1 MAAQL
6 RRRKGRER
14 PRGHGGAE
22 IGAADADVDDVGH
35 RLAERAAHPA
45 LAHVRREAQHLFPC
59 ADDLGHHVLA
69 VDENRLAGEIAQG
82 GVQDGALLGDI
93 DLHAGEHRVA
103 PGFDLGRLGELDERG
118 QDPGVDALLGI
129 VEQEI
134 VEGDAERLELRRI
147 VGEIGSRRPR
157 QHALAQA
164 RQFRQ
169 RRQSRLSRH
178 GPFPFPRQPLSVTA
192 ATPEPI
198 HMPPLLQLRDI
209 VVTLGGAPL
218 LDGAELSIS
227 AGDRIAVVGRNG
239 SGKSTLFRVAAGE
252 LTFDRG
258 TRFVQP
264 SARLAYL
271 PQEPDMSGFETALD
285 YVLAGLHEFDDPYA
299 ARAMMAELGLDPAAD
314 PARLSGGEARRAA
327 LVRVLSPEPDILL
340 LDEPTNHL
348 DLIAIEWLEARLAQ
362 SRSALALIS
371 HDKRLLADLT
381 KATIW
386 LDRGRARR
394 LDQGFGAFEAWRD
407 AKLEEE
413 ELERHKLDRKIVE
426 EEHWMRYGVTAR
438 RKRNMRRVGELADL
452 RRERRE
458 ALRPTGAAAMTAQ
471 DTKASGALVIDAERV
486 SKAYGERAIVSDF
499 SLRVMRRD
507 RIGIVGAN
515 GSGKT
520 TLVNLL
526 TGALAPDSGS
536 VRLGANVAM
545 ASLDQG
551 RASLEPATTL
561 VDALTGGGSDYVTI
575 NAERRHVMGYMR
587 DFLFPPEQA
596 RTPIGKLSGGERGRL
611 MLARALAKPS
621 NLLVLDEPTNDLD
634 IETLDLLQE
643 LLGDYAGTILL
654 VSHDRDF
661 LDRVATSVIVGDGDG
676 RWVEYAG
683 GYSDMVAQRG
693 LWACRSARAR
703 RSRRRRSRIGS
714 RRSSGPRP
722 SASSSLTKSGR

>member
-1 MAAQL
+1 
-6 RRRKGRER
+6 
-14 PRGHGGAE
+14 
-22 IGAADADVDDVGH
+22 
-35 RLAERAAHPA
+35 
-45 LAHVRREAQHLFPC
+45 
-59 ADDLGHHVLA
+59 
-69 VDENRLAGEIAQG
+69 
-82 GVQDGALLGDI
+82 
-93 DLHAGEHRVA
+93 
-103 PGFDLGRLGELDERG
+103 
-118 QDPGVDALLGI
+118 
-129 VEQEI
+129 
-134 VEGDAERLELRRI
+134 
-147 VGEIGSRRPR
+147 
-157 QHALAQA
+157 
-164 RQFRQ
+164 
-169 RRQSRLSRH
+169 
-178 GPFPFPRQPLSVTA
+178 
-192 ATPEPI
+192 
-198 HMPPLLQLRDI
+198 MPPLLQLRDI
-209 VVTLGGAPL
+209 ALTLGGAPL
-218 LDGAELSIS
+218 LDGADLSIS

-239 SGKSTLFRVAAGE
+239 SGKSTLFRIAAGE
-252 LTFDRG
+252 LAADSG

-264 SARLAYL
+264 SASLAYL
-271 PQEPDMSGFETALD
+271 PQEPDLSGFKTTLD
-285 YVLAGLHEFDDPYA
+285 YVLAGSSELDDPYQA
-299 ARAMMAELGLDPAAD
+299 KAMMAELGVDPGAD

-327 LVRVLSPEPDILL
+327 LVRALSVEPDILL

-348 DLIAIEWLEARLAQ
+348 DLVAIEWLEARLAE

-381 KATIW
+381 RATIW

-407 AKLEEE
+407 QKLEEE
-413 ELERHKLDRKIVE
+413 ELECHKLDRKIVS

-438 RKRNMRRVGELADL
+438 RKRNMRRVAELADL

-458 ALRPTGAAAMTAQ
+458 ARRAVGSAAMIAQ
-471 DTKASGALVIDAERV
+471 DFKASGALVIEAEQIGKVYDGRWV
-486 SKAYGERAIVSDF
+486 VRDF
-499 SLRVMRRD
+499 SLRVMRGD

-515 GSGKT
+515 GAGKT
-520 TLVNLL
+520 TLINLL
-526 TGALAPDSGS
+526 TGVLEPDSGS

-575 NAERRHVMGYMR
+575 NNERRHVLGYMR

-611 MLARALAKPS
+611 MLARALANPS
-621 NLLVLDEPTNDLD
+621 NLMVLDEPTNDLD

-661 LDRVATSVIVGDGDG
+661 LDRVATSVIVGEGDG

-693 LWACRSARAR
+693 RSLAGPLAAAPIETAQKPDRRPADRAAPKR
-703 RSRRRRSRIGS
+703 KLSFNETRALEALPGRIEKLRADLDALERKLADSDFPVREPPAFADAMRTYAELRDALALAEDEWLGLEIL
-714 RRSSGPRP
+714 REELERQ
-722 SASSSLTKSGR
+722 